1 MKLRAILSLQPA
13 DMLHRIAAN
22 THLPADPGGNKSV
35 VIDLLCR
42 HLPSATGAQMKS
54 LDAEQQ
60 AFVIGLAAEG
70 GELLEMDAVVELSDG
85 FDRRFQSMCRSLAET
100 GLVFQ
105 DAKTLGAD
113 APLVGIPDTLLKSI
127 SVPPADTGRLRDI
140 MKSTSIGLL
149 RAFARDLHLTLKDPR
164 RPFVVQAIRN
174 RLLNLEG
181 LKAYLNSLSDDQ
193 KALLDRVLKGGAATM
208 EDVQSQSCGGT
219 AKELAEMLWKT
230 PLFFLPEGPRN
241 RNDAPVLL
249 ATDLRRVLSDL
260 ADAQGGQLERPPAE
274 SLTETSESPSE
285 IRDNTP
291 HLLRDLATLLGLV
304 EQRRPRLLKRGG
316 MARGDMREIGKF
328 CQGDSDPGYLEFL
341 TLFIQT
347 SGMSRPEG
355 RVWRLAEGALERF
368 LQEDE
373 LLKALFDMW
382 QETRRWNEWAAERS
396 TPSDHGRMEEMRA
409 LRREVVGALCACPEG
424 GWISY
429 PRFYRMLTQTSK
441 PFRHLAEN
449 PASGRTLASRN
460 VTADELL
467 RRMLRG
473 ALSWAGVIRLGNPS
487 AFSLPLH
494 RASKAVFQISPA
506 GRHLLQGKAPERF
519 RDGGIPSNPDARF
532 VLQPNLEILSPP
544 DLPFDR
550 YIRLCSLTNLKTI
563 DVMARF
569 EISRETV
576 HRAMA
581 RGISGKQIREFFRAY
596 GATGVPQIVETL
608 IQECETKLG
617 EIEIG
622 PSAGYLTVVRESL
635 LDELYAQKRV
645 AAHLGPRLSP
655 VAAALGHHAKP
666 EALLQILHNQGYMPR
681 LNHEIEG
688 GENGRHQLVL
698 SSAELSELVGFL
710 ETALESLHE
719 CPNAFTEE
727 MGHLLKR
734 LRRGLRRVPDQHRQE
749 AISRFRKAFE
759 GAAEVHRPDNGMRDL
774 LHYTGENPAS
784 QPSDIRPLIAYAID
798 HRLCVE
804 LGCGSDQAARRTVE
818 PVSEGPTMLYAFCR
832 DRKGDRVFSLDKI
845 HFARLTGERF

>member
-1 MKLRAILSLQPA
+1 MKLRAILSLQPV
-13 DMLHRIAAN
+13 DMLHRIAAH
-22 THLPADPGGNKSV
+22 THLPSAPARNKSV

-42 HLPSATGAQMKS
+42 HLPSVAVAQMKV
-54 LDAEQQ
+54 LNAEQQ
-60 AFVIGLAAEG
+60 TFVTGLAAEG
-70 GELLEMDAVVELSDG
+70 GELLEADAVQELSDG

-105 DAKTLGAD
+105 DAKTLGPGAS
-113 APLVGIPDTLLKSI
+113 LVGIPDTLLKSV
-127 SVPPADTGRLRDI
+127 SVPPADAGRLRDI

-149 RAFARDLHLTLKDPR
+149 RAFGRELGLVFKDAR

-174 RLLNLEG
+174 RLLNPEG
-181 LKAYLNSLSDDQ
+181 LKAYLSGLSEDK
-193 KALLDRVLKGGAATM
+193 KALLDRVLKDGAATI
-208 EDVQSQSCGGT
+208 EDVQSQSSGGM
-219 AKELAEMLWKT
+219 ARELAEMLWKT
-230 PLFFLPEGPRN
+230 PLFLLPEGHRN
-241 RNDAPVLL
+241 QSDAPVLL
-249 ATDLRRVLSDL
+249 ATDLRRVLTDL
-260 ADAQGGQLERPPAE
+260 ADAQGGRLESPPAE
-274 SLTETSESPSE
+274 SLTETSAPPSE
-285 IRDNTP
+285 VRDNTP
-291 HLLRDLATLLGLV
+291 YFLRDLATLLGLV
-304 EQRRPRLLKRGG
+304 EQRRPRLLKHGG

-341 TLFIQT
+341 TLFVQA
-347 SGMSRPEG
+347 SGMVRPEG
-355 RVWRLAEGALERF
+355 RAWRLAEGALERF
-368 LQEDE
+368 LQGDD

-382 QETRRWNEWAAERS
+382 QETRRWNEWATERS
-396 TPSDHGRMEEMRA
+396 TASDHGRMEALKA
-409 LRREVVGALCACPEG
+409 LRREVVGALRACPDS
-424 GWISY
+424 GWVSY
-429 PRFYRMLTQTSK
+429 PRFYRMLIQTSE
-441 PFRHLAEN
+441 PFRRLAEN

-473 ALSWAGVIRLGNPS
+473 ALVWAGVIQLGNPS

-506 GRHLLQGKAPERF
+506 GRNLLQGKVPERT

-550 YIRLCSLTNLKTI
+550 YIRLCSLTDLKTI
-563 DVMARF
+563 DVMACF
-569 EISRETV
+569 EIRRETV

-581 RGISGKQIREFFRAY
+581 RGISGEQIRAFFRAY
-596 GATGVPQIVETL
+596 GATGVPEILETL

-622 PSAGYLTVVRESL
+622 PSAGYLTVVREGL

-666 EALLQILHNQGYMPR
+666 EALLQILHSQGYMPR
-681 LNHEIEG
+681 LNQEIEG
-688 GENGRHQLVL
+688 EDNGRHQLVL

-710 ETALESLHE
+710 ETALESLHA
-719 CPNAFTEE
+719 CHDAFTEE

-734 LRRGLRRVPDQHRQE
+734 LRRGLRRVPDRRRQE
-749 AISRFRKAFE
+749 AISRYRKVFE
-759 GAAEVHRPDNGMRDL
+759 DAADASGADNGMRDL
-774 LHYTGENPAS
+774 LHYSGDNPAS
-784 QPSDIRPLIAYAID
+784 QPSEIRPLIGYAID

-804 LGCGSDQAARRTVE
+804 LDYGSEQVVRRTVE

-832 DRKGDRVFSLDKI
+832 DRKGDRVFRLDKI